1 MKSLVSNQT
10 FLSVDDGFPEPSS
23 VKALSL
29 WEVVSHTLQQT
40 RQTPPSLET
49 QGISLSQMSSH
60 KAGPHPAFLRQKIAA
75 ERREIKSSVNLR
87 CFLQGKRCEE
97 G

>member
-60 KAGPHPAFLRQKIAA
+60 KAGPHPAFFAT
-75 ERREIKSSVNLR
+75 ENSSREKGNKKL
-87 CFLQGKRCEE
+87 CESE
-97 G
+97 VFPPGEKV